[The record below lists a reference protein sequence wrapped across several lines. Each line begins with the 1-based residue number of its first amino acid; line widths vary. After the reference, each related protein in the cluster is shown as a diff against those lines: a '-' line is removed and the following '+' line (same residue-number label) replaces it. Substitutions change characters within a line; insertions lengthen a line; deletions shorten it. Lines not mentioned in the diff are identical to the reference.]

1 VIAAEGEFQAS
12 ERLKDAADVLGTNPI
27 SLQLRF
33 LQTMLEISSE
43 RSSTL
48 ILPLPLDLFRPII
61 EGMNRRG
68 TQQS

>member
-1 VIAAEGEFQAS
+1 M
-12 ERLKDAADVLGTNPI
+12 

-48 ILPLPLDLFRPII
+48 ILPIPIDLFKPFI
-61 EGMNRRG
+61 EAGNGPR
-68 TQQS
+68 T

>member
-12 ERLKDAADVLGTNPI
+12 ERLKDAANVMSENPI
-27 SLQLRF
+27 TLQLRF

-48 ILPLPLDLFRPII
+48 ILPLPLELFKPFMS
-61 EGMNRRG
+61 GSNG
-68 TQQS
+68 PS

>member
-12 ERLKDAADVLGTNPI
+12 ERLKDAANVLAQNPT

-43 RSSTL
+43 RTTTM
-48 ILPLPLDLFRPII
+48 ILPIPLDLIKPFLEKG
-61 EGMNRRG
+61 EGAG
-68 TQQS
+68 